1 MATSMSVSRPFEWI
15 DNESVSRSKIIACH
29 IAIFLLAFLILFSRR
44 PDAVL
49 MPQFYAEDGTFWY
62 ADAYNHSWRC
72 LFMSEAGYLHTVPR
86 LVALFTLLFPLSAA
100 PAVMNALAFFFQ
112 ILPINVFLS
121 SRFKVVPFR
130 IRVLSCLLYV
140 AVPNSFEIHANA
152 TNIQWHLALLA
163 AMVILAKAPTH
174 VGWRTFDFVV
184 LALASIDSPLGIP
197 LGALAAAMWW
207 IRREPHAKWQLG
219 ALLPGT
225 AIEVGFLLL
234 SQTRRAAANGAT
246 LLRLGSIL
254 GGQVFLSAILGVRTF
269 IQWHYGHASFLLT
282 VELLVAVIGLAIT
295 VYALRFAPVEL
306 KLFILF
312 AAAVLAMALHHP
324 LATMEAAPGQWELLR
339 IPGFGNRYYFFPM
352 LAFFASIVWMLTK
365 PVNASKLPRT
375 VALGI
380 LVLLPIGVCRDWKY
394 KAFSDFR
401 FPDYVEVF
409 ERAAPGTKVTIPTN
423 PTWTKWT
430 MELIKR

>member
-1 MATSMSVSRPFEWI
+1 
-15 DNESVSRSKIIACH
+15 
-29 IAIFLLAFLILFSRR
+29 
-44 PDAVL
+44 
-49 MPQFYAEDGTFWY
+49 
-62 ADAYNHSWRC
+62 
-72 LFMSEAGYLHTVPR
+72 MSEAGYLHTVPR

-121 SRFKVVPFR
+121 SRFKMIPFR
-130 IRVLSCLLYV
+130 IRALGCLLYV

-207 IRREPHAKWQLG
+207 IRQAPHAKWQLG

-254 GGQVFLSAILGVRTF
+254 GGQVFLSAVLGVRTF

-339 IPGFGNRYYFFPM
+339 IPGF
-352 LAFFASIVWMLTK
+352 ASIVWMLAQ
-365 PVNASKLPRT
+365 PANASKLPRT
-375 VALGI
+375 VALSI

-394 KAFSDFR
+394 KAFADFR

-430 MELIKR
+430 MELIKQ